1 VRILEGVADLPTW
14 DAETL
19 QGVVGELRRLV
30 PELQVEWGLAA
41 GEEWCFLLLR
51 GKLVAALRAPT
62 ANGRATRFAFILAN
76 STVADKTRTALRQA
90 DAVTVEVDDFEA
102 AVFSVEP
109 DDFAGF
115 AGFELPVG
123 GAFREAF
130 DPSRFSANDLIF
142 VTT

>member
-1 VRILEGVADLPTW
+1 MRILEGVADLPTW

-19 QGVVGELRRLV
+19 QGVVGELQRLI
-30 PELQVEWGLAA
+30 PELHVEWGLAA
-41 GEEWCFLLLR
+41 GEEWCFIRLR
-51 GKLVAALRAPT
+51 TELVAAVRAPMLHT
-62 ANGRATRFAFILAN
+62 RATRFAFVLAN
-76 STVADKTRTALRQA
+76 STVADKTRTALREA
-90 DAVTVEVDDFEA
+90 DAVTVEVDDLEA

-115 AGFELPVG
+115 AGFELPAG
-123 GAFREAF
+123 GAFSQAF

>member
-1 VRILEGVADLPTW
+1 MRILEGVATYPTW

-19 QGVVGELRRLV
+19 QGVAGELRRLI

-62 ANGRATRFAFILAN
+62 ANDRATRFAFISAN
-76 STVADKTRTALRQA
+76 STVADKTRIALRQA

-102 AVFSVEP
+102 DVFSVEP

-115 AGFELPVG
+115 AGFELRG
-123 GAFREAF
+123 GFREAF

>member
-1 VRILEGVADLPTW
+1 VRILEGVADLPRW
-14 DAETL
+14 DTETL
-19 QGVVGELRRLV
+19 QGVVSALRRLV

-62 ANGRATRFAFILAN
+62 PNGRATRFAFILAN

-102 AVFSVEP
+102 NVFSVEP

-130 DPSRFSANDLIF
+130 DQSRFSANDLIF